1 MLHILL
7 LILKIIGIIL
17 LVILGIVLFAIIDI
31 LFAPAY
37 YKVEAETPD
46 GVEKLSAS
54 AKAHWFFHLA
64 TAYIIYKNKKT
75 KWQVR
80 FFWKVWN
87 SEDKKADDEL
97 KEAQQPEVDGLE
109 EERLAEEHFAEES
122 CEEEVETIQE
132 DIPQFEEEDN
142 EEIPRKEKAQ
152 AKPKKENLFQKIK
165 YTIQRICD
173 KLKALWEKK
182 EKIEDFLN
190 DENHKIA
197 FEKCKKEILVLA
209 KRIRPRTIKGRIH
222 FGFKDP
228 YNTGRV
234 LAILSVL
241 YPFYGDRIQIEPDF
255 EDEVLE
261 GNIHAKGHIRGIHLL
276 IIVCRFLFD
285 QNIKNTYKDY
295 KALK

>member
-1 MLHILL
+1 MLHILF
-7 LILKIIGIIL
+7 LILKIIGVILLIIL
-17 LVILGIVLFAIIDI
+17 CIVLFAVIHF

-37 YKVEAETPD
+37 YKLEAETSD

-64 TAYIIYKNKKT
+64 IAYIWYKDKKT

-80 FFWKVWN
+80 LLWKVWN
-87 SEDKKADDEL
+87 NEEKKADDEL
-97 KEAQQPEVDGLE
+97 KETKQSKEDGLE
-109 EERLAEEHFAEES
+109 EESLTEEHFEEEYYAEENE
-122 CEEEVETIQE
+122 CIQE
-132 DIPQFEEEDN
+132 DVPKFEEEDY
-142 EEIPRKEKAQ
+142 EDIPKEKK
-152 AKPKKENLFQKIK
+152 AKTKPQKESFFQKIK

-197 FEKCKKEILVLA
+197 FAKCKKEIVVLA
-209 KRIRPRTIKGRIH
+209 KRIRPRTIKGRLH

-255 EDEVLE
+255 ENEVLE

>member
-1 MLHILL
+1 MLHILF
-7 LILKIIGIIL
+7 LILKIIGVIL
-17 LVILGIVLFAIIDI
+17 LIILGIVLFVVIHF

-37 YKVEAETPD
+37 YKLEAETSD

-64 TAYIIYKNKKT
+64 TAYIWYKDKKT

-80 FFWKVWN
+80 LLWKVWN
-87 SEDKKADDEL
+87 NEEKKPHDET
-97 KEAQQPEVDGLE
+97 KDIEQPQEEAV
-109 EERLAEEHFAEES
+109 AEEHFAEES
-122 CEEEVETIQE
+122 CEAEMGTTKE
-132 DIPQFEEEDN
+132 DVPKFEEEDY
-142 EEIPRKEKAQ
+142 EDIPKEKKTK
-152 AKPKKENLFQKIK
+152 AKPKKESLFQKIK
-165 YTIQRICD
+165 YTIQQICD

-197 FEKCKKEILVLA
+197 FAKCKKEIVVLA
-209 KRIRPRTIKGRIH
+209 KRIRPRTIKGRLH
-222 FGFKDP
+222 FGFKDL

-255 EDEVLE
+255 ENEVLE